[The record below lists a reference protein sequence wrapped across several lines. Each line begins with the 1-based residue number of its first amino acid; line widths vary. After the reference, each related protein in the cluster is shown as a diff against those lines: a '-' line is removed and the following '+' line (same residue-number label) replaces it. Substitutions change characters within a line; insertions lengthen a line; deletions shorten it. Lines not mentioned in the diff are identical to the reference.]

1 MARVELKGLRKEY
14 DGAVAVEGLDLNVKD
29 KEFVVLLGPSGCGK
43 TTTLR
48 CIAGLEDVDDG
59 EIHIGDR
66 LVNDMSPRDRNIA
79 MVFQSYALY
88 PHMSVYQNMAFPL
101 ENAKVAEREIVE
113 RVNRTARLLQI
124 EGLLS
129 RKPAQLSGGQ
139 RQRVAL
145 GRAIV
150 REPTVFLMD
159 EPLSNLDAQL
169 RVHMRA
175 ELKRLQKDIG
185 VTTIYVTHDQVEAM
199 TMGDRVAVMRKGE
212 LQQVAAPQELYDRP
226 VNLFVG
232 GFIGSPAMNMVE
244 AMTMADRVALMSK
257 GVLQQYDGPRTIYDR
272 PSNEFVAGFIGSPP
286 INLVPCDLQ
295 DGGTLDAGEFQ
306 IPVPNQFAGP
316 LKRTACERVLLGI
329 RPQDLTVSAGDSSGT
344 EGEVLQRFPSSS
356 VPAEIY
362 TTEPLGDATILDLKV
377 GAMLLKALVGATFEG
392 DAGTQV
398 VIRFPPERIH
408 LFDRTSGRAIE

>member
-1 MARVELKGLRKEY
+1 MASVELKGLRKEY

-48 CIAGLEDVDDG
+48 CIAGLEDVDGG

-88 PHMSVYQNMAFPL
+88 PHMTVYQNMAFPL
-101 ENAKVAEREIVE
+101 ENAKVPEREIVE

-159 EPLSNLDAQL
+159 EPL
-169 RVHMRA
+169 
-175 ELKRLQKDIG
+175 
-185 VTTIYVTHDQVEAM
+185 
-199 TMGDRVAVMRKGE
+199 
-212 LQQVAAPQELYDRP
+212 
-226 VNLFVG
+226 
-232 GFIGSPAMNMVE
+232 
-244 AMTMADRVALMSK
+244 
-257 GVLQQYDGPRTIYDR
+257 
-272 PSNEFVAGFIGSPP
+272 

-295 DGGTLDAGEFQ
+295 DGGALDAGEFQ
-306 IPVPNQFAGP
+306 IPVPNQFVGP
-316 LKRTACERVLLGI
+316 LKRTSCERVLLGI
-329 RPQDLTVSAGDSSGT
+329 RPQDLMVSAGDSPGT